1 MPNEKECLPIVGYN
15 LRLCIF
21 SCYQI
26 HPTSINKTAGGP
38 SSEDGVT
45 ATVSETISYHS
56 IQMGSCL
63 SIGAKLLRKA
73 WPKTPHCRFISSIL
87 VLISTLGILGILS
100 FMACHQLYVHG
111 SSSEGVKR
119 SLGDSLQG
127 ITSASEGD
135 SFGISEGAN
144 AFGFTISFADID
156 TEKLN
161 TQVHFDTDSTFFVC
175 DNSTTGHI
183 CNDIQKFIPDSI
195 RQMNKTFRLRM
206 GLVLV
211 FKKGLSRF
219 NSSTMLGRNMFSF

>member
-1 MPNEKECLPIVGYN
+1 MPNEKECLPIVGYD

-26 HPTSINKTAGGP
+26 HPTSIKKTAGGP
-38 SSEDGVT
+38 SSEDDVT
-45 ATVSETISYHS
+45 ATVSETTSYHS
-56 IQMGSCL
+56 IRTGSCL
-63 SIGAKLLRKA
+63 SFGAKLLRKA
-73 WPKTPHCRFISSIL
+73 RPKTPHRGFISSIL
-87 VLISTLGILGILS
+87 VLVSTLGILGILS
-100 FMACHQLYVHG
+100 FMACHRLYVHG
-111 SSSEGVKR
+111 SSSEGGER

-135 SFGISEGAN
+135 SFGVSEGAN
-144 AFGFTISFADID
+144 AFGFTTSFADVD

-195 RQMNKTFRLRM
+195 
-206 GLVLV
+206 
-211 FKKGLSRF
+211 
-219 NSSTMLGRNMFSF
+219 

>member
-1 MPNEKECLPIVGYN
+1 MPNEKECLPIVGYDS
-15 LRLCIF
+15 RLCIF

-45 ATVSETISYHS
+45 ATVSEATNYHS
-56 IQMGSCL
+56 IRMGSCL
-63 SIGAKLLRKA
+63 SFGAKLLCKA
-73 WPKTPHCRFISSIL
+73 RPKTPHKGFISSIL
-87 VLISTLGILGILS
+87 VLVSTLGILGILS
-100 FMACHQLYVHG
+100 FMACHRLYVHG
-111 SSSEGVKR
+111 SSSEGGER
-119 SLGDSLQG
+119 SLGDSFQG
-127 ITSASEGD
+127 ITCASEGDSFGVSEGARND

-144 AFGFTISFADID
+144 AFVFTTSFADID

-195 RQMNKTFRLRM
+195 RQTNKSLTTVNGTGSCLQE
-206 GLVLV
+206 GTV
-211 FKKGLSRF
+211 KI
-219 NSSTMLGRNMFSF
+219 